1 MLVWEEILVANGAT
15 VIMMWFLL
23 SCRRKNRENIHVE
36 DRLYDRMA
44 RIVVSGAVLETL
56 SFLVYGKDIACG
68 RAANYVTNTLC
79 FACAVTLAL
88 LWTFYAELRIY
99 KNYKR
104 TVHHARIIMIPWL
117 IEMAVL
123 ACNLFGT
130 GIIFTIS
137 ADNVYQRSGG
147 VIICYALPVI
157 YLIYTTYLVYHS
169 KRQGIN
175 MSFFP
180 VLFFVGPC
188 LAGIIIQLFY
198 YGVTT
203 TWITSAIAMTFIQM
217 QSYAENLYT
226 DELSGLYNR
235 RFLNGLIAK
244 RARINGESLYGI
256 MMDINDFKSINDRF
270 GHNIGDLAI
279 CKMGDILFKSIPE
292 QAIAIRYAGDEF
304 IVLLLGVEEKTVVNT
319 LDEINNNLDVFNA
332 SGAEVFKLNASMG
345 YARFNAGEDAGA
357 FLRHMDEKMYEEKRK
372 YHHRDNSGE

>member
-23 SCRRKNRENIHVE
+23 ICRRKNQENIHAE
-36 DRLYDRMA
+36 DKMYDRMA
-44 RIVVSGAVLETL
+44 RIALYGAVLETL
-56 SFLVYGKDIACG
+56 SFLVDGKDIACG
-68 RAANYVTNTLC
+68 RAVNYVTNTLC

-88 LWTFYAELRIY
+88 LWTFYVELGIY
-99 KNYKR
+99 KNYRR
-104 TVHHARIIMIPWL
+104 TIHHARIIMIPWF

-123 ACNLFGT
+123 VCNLFGT

-137 ADNVYQRSGG
+137 ADNIYQRSGSA
-147 VIICYALPVI
+147 IIGSALPVV
-157 YLIYTTYLVYHS
+157 YFIYTTYLVYHS

-175 MSFFP
+175 MNFFP
-180 VLFFVGPC
+180 VHFFVGPC
-188 LAGIIIQLFY
+188 LAGVIIQLFY

-217 QSYAENLYT
+217 QTYAENLYT

-244 RARINGESLYGI
+244 RAQINRESLYGI

-270 GHNIGDLAI
+270 GHNVGDQAI

-304 IVLLLGVEEKTVVNT
+304 IVLLSGVDEKTVMTT
-319 LDEINNNLDVFNA
+319 LDEINYNLDAFNA
-332 SGAEVFKLNASMG
+332 TGAEVFKLSASMG
-345 YARFNAGEDAGA
+345 YARFNEGEDAGA
-357 FLRHMDEKMYEEKRK
+357 FLMHMDKKMYEEKRK
-372 YHHRDNSGE
+372 YHQRDSLDE